1 MSNKTRALDA
11 IGGSD
16 VAAIRGENQYK
27 TALQVWRRIVLGEP
41 EPDAGLAAAIGTVAE
56 EPIICDWCERHNVA
70 REHTA
75 RNLELCDP
83 RDERKRGEVDGLL
96 RAEQLAAKDGLI
108 LDAKLVLSPGVFKQ
122 WGDEGTDYMPVHILN
137 QQAWYCAIA
146 ERAGIDVRGSQVI
159 AVIGGQPR
167 DYFYKRVPAYEA
179 QIMADVDRFLVDHVD
194 TGIPPEVQTVDD
206 ALWKSPEPKSDV
218 RPATDAERALVERWR
233 KLKELADEAGEQ
245 VERAK
250 ARVCDAIGESEG
262 IWLGGNDRVT
272 WKANKNGV
280 RSLKG

>member
-41 EPDAGLAAAIGTVAE
+41 EPEAGLAADIGTAAE
-56 EPIICDWCERHNVA
+56 EAIICDWCRRNVVPRQSVERNV
-70 REHTA
+70 
-75 RNLELCDP
+75 ELCDP
-83 RDERKRGEVDGLL
+83 HDERKRGEVDGLV
-96 RAEQLAAKDGLI
+96 RQHSLI

-167 DYFYKRVPAYEA
+167 DYFYSRVPAYEA

-272 WKANKNGV
+272 WKMSKSGV
-280 RSLKG
+280 RSLRG

>member
-1 MSNKTRALDA
+1 MSNKARAIDA

-16 VAAIRGENQYK
+16 VAAIRHENQYK

-41 EPDAGLAAAIGTVAE
+41 EPQAGLAADIGTAAE
-56 EPIICDWCERHNVA
+56 EAIICNWCERKNISRESVERNV
-70 REHTA
+70 EM
-75 RNLELCDP
+75 CDP
-83 RDERKRGEVDGLL
+83 HDERKRGEVDGLV
-96 RAEQLAAKDGLI
+96 RQHSLI

-122 WGDEGTDYMPVHILN
+122 WGEEGTDYMPVHILN
-137 QQAWYCAIA
+137 QQAWYCMIA
-146 ERAGIDVRGSQVI
+146 ERAGVDVRGSEVI

-179 QIMADVDRFLVDHVD
+179 QIMEDVDRFLTDHVE
-194 TGIPPEVQTVDD
+194 TGIPPAVQTVDD
-206 ALWKSPEPKSDV
+206 ALWKAPEPKSAV
-218 RPATDAERALVERWR
+218 RPATDAERELVEKWR
-233 KLKELADEAGEQ
+233 KAREAVNDADAAAELL
-245 VERAK
+245 K

-262 IWLGGNDRVT
+262 IWLGGDDRVT

>member
-1 MSNKTRALDA
+1 MSAKARALDA

-16 VAAIRGENQYK
+16 IAAIRGENQYK

-41 EPDAGLAAAIGTVAE
+41 EPQAGLAADIGTVAE
-56 EPIICDWCERHNVA
+56 EAIICNWCERKNISRESVERNV
-70 REHTA
+70 EM
-75 RNLELCDP
+75 CDP
-83 RDERKRGEVDGLL
+83 HDERKRGEVDGLV
-96 RAEQLAAKDGLI
+96 RQHSLI

-122 WGDEGTDYMPVHILN
+122 WGEEGTDYMPVHILN
-137 QQAWYCAIA
+137 QQAWYCMIA
-146 ERAGIDVRGSQVI
+146 ERAGVDVRGSEVI

-179 QIMADVDRFLVDHVD
+179 QIMEDVDRFLIDHVE
-194 TGIPPEVQTVDD
+194 TGIPPAVQTVDD
-206 ALWKSPEPKSDV
+206 ALWKAPEPKSAV
-218 RPATDAERALVERWR
+218 RPATDAERELVEKWR
-233 KLKELADEAGEQ
+233 KAREAVNDADAAAELL
-245 VERAK
+245 K

-262 IWLGGNDRVT
+262 IWLGGDDRVT